1 MHRQRGPTGF
11 RSTPVEYRRTRPHP
25 HESLRAA
32 WGKSLLFRA
41 SAKTVAVMALDS
53 SLYLHLTDQF
63 VHMHGYRPGPSEVR
77 SWERSIPVLAAVLND
92 AGLGDVEVML
102 EYALPLNSKR
112 ADAVLAGVHPV
123 TGEPSYVVV
132 ELKQWSQAEPDE
144 DDPALCRIDA
154 YAHPVLNPI
163 EQVRRYCQYL
173 VDFNGAVAEHPNRV
187 SGVAFLHNA
196 TEFGVSGLRAIEV
209 DGRGQLFTGDRRG
222 EFLDH
227 LLARLSDK
235 HPGARAADELLA
247 GKTVPSKQLMAVAA
261 QEVRDREQFVL
272 LDEQQV
278 AYRLVLN
285 AVRKAKRSD
294 RKEIVVVTG
303 GPGTGKSVIAL
314 SLLGE
319 LYRQGIPALHATGS
333 QSFTKTMRKVA
344 GTRKR
349 EVQKLFTYFNS
360 FMTTERNT
368 LDVLI
373 CDEAHR
379 IRETSANRFTSAAH
393 RTGRRQLDELIDVA
407 RVPVFLL
414 DEHQVVRPGEMGTVD
429 EIKAAA
435 AARGLDCHVVP
446 LQSQFRCGGSAAYLR
461 WVVRLLGLE
470 PGGPVVWEPDDRMRL
485 LVADTPQEME
495 AFLDARR
502 AQNYSARMSA
512 GYCWRWSPEPK
523 PGEPLPADVVI
534 GEWSR
539 PWNLRGD
546 RSVSGAPPAALW
558 ATDPAGFGQ
567 VGCVYTAQ
575 GFEYDWSGVIIGPD
589 LVWRGDRWVTDRTAS
604 KDPVFKKATP
614 DADVDRLIR
623 NTYKVLLTRG
633 MIGTIVYSTDLET
646 REKLREL
653 VGGVAREV
661 AVV

>member
-1 MHRQRGPTGF
+1 M
-11 RSTPVEYRRTRPHP
+11 
-25 HESLRAA
+25 
-32 WGKSLLFRA
+32 LFRA
-41 SAKTVAVMALDS
+41 SAKTVAVMALDT
-53 SLYLHLTDQF
+53 SLYHHLAEQF
-63 VHMHGYRPGPSEVR
+63 FHVHGYRPGTSEVR
-77 SWERSIPVLAAVLND
+77 SWERSLPALTAVLND
-92 AGLGDVEVML
+92 AGLGDVEVMV
-102 EYALPLNSKR
+102 EYTLPLNSKR

-123 TGEPSYVVV
+123 SGEPSYVVV

-144 DDPALCRIDA
+144 DDLALCRVDA

-163 EQVRRYCQYL
+163 EQVRRYREYL
-173 VDFNGAVAEHPNRV
+173 VDFNGALAEHPGRV

-196 TEFGVSGLRAIEV
+196 TEFGVGALRARER
-209 DGRGQLFTGDRRG
+209 DDHGQLFTAERRG
-222 EFLDH
+222 EFIDYLR
-227 LLARLSDK
+227 ARLSPD
-235 HPGARAADELLA
+235 HSGAHAADELMG
-247 GKTVPSKQLMAVAA
+247 GKTAPSKQLMAVAA
-261 QEVRDREQFVL
+261 QEVRERAEFVL

-285 AVRKAKRSD
+285 AVSRAKRSD
-294 RKEIVVVTG
+294 HKEVVIVTG

-319 LYRQGIPALHATGS
+319 LYRQGVSALHATGS

-344 GTRKR
+344 GARKR
-349 EVQKLFTYFNS
+349 QVQELFKYFNS
-360 FMTTERNT
+360 FMATEKNS
-368 LDVLI
+368 LDVLL

-379 IRETSANRFTSAAH
+379 IRETSANRYTPAAH
-393 RTGRRQLDELIDVA
+393 RTGRRQIDELIDAA

-429 EIKAAA
+429 EIRAAA
-435 AARGLDCHVVP
+435 AAKGLDCHVVP
-446 LQSQFRCGGSAAYLR
+446 LESQFRCGGSDAYLR

-470 PGGPVVWEPDDRMRL
+470 PGGPVEWEPDGRMSL
-485 LVADTPQEME
+485 LVAESPGEME
-495 AFLDARR
+495 AFLQARR
-502 AQNYSARMSA
+502 ARNYSARLSA

-534 GEWSR
+534 GDWAR

-546 RSVSGAPPAALW
+546 RSVAGAPPAALW

-575 GFEYDWSGVIIGPD
+575 GFEYDWSGVVIGPD
-589 LVWRGDRWVTDRTAS
+589 LVWRGDRWVTDRAAS
-604 KDPVFKKATP
+604 KDPVFKRSTP

-633 MIGTIVYSTDLET
+633 MIGTIVYSTDAET
-646 REKLREL
+646 QEKLREL
-653 VGGVAREV
+653 ACAGLADDSAADGRSEV
-661 AVV
+661 RGTAPSRS

>member
-1 MHRQRGPTGF
+1 M
-11 RSTPVEYRRTRPHP
+11 
-25 HESLRAA
+25 
-32 WGKSLLFRA
+32 LFRD
-41 SAKTVAVMALDS
+41 SAHTIAARALDS
-53 SLYLHLTDQF
+53 SLYLHLTEQF
-63 VHMHGYRPGPSEVR
+63 VHMHGYRPGASEVR
-77 SWERSIPVLAAVLND
+77 SWERSIPALAGVLND
-92 AGLGDVEVML
+92 AGLGEVEVML

-163 EQVRRYCQYL
+163 EQVRRYCEYL
-173 VDFNGAVAEHPNRV
+173 VNFNGAVAEHPSRV
-187 SGVAFLHNA
+187 SGVAYLHNA
-196 TEFGVSGLRAIEV
+196 TEFGVGALRAVEL
-209 DGRGQLFTGDRRG
+209 DNRGQLFTGERRG
-222 EFLDH
+222 EFIDH
-227 LLARLSDK
+227 LRSRLSDK
-235 HPGARAADELLA
+235 VSGARPADELQA
-247 GKTVPSKQLMAVAA
+247 GRTVPSKQLMSVAA
-261 QEVRDREQFVL
+261 QEVREREQFVL

-278 AYRLVLN
+278 AYRMVLN
-285 AVRKAKRSD
+285 AVRKAKQSD
-294 RKEIVVVTG
+294 HKEVVVVTG

-319 LYRQGIPALHATGS
+319 LYRQGVPALHATGS

-349 EVQKLFTYFNS
+349 EVQDLFKYFNS
-360 FMTTERNT
+360 FMTAEKNA

-379 IRETSANRFTSAAH
+379 IRETSANRYTPAAH
-393 RTGRRQLDELIDVA
+393 RTGKRQIDELIDVA

-414 DEHQVVRPGEMGTVD
+414 DEHQVVRPGEMGTVE

-435 AARGLDCHVVP
+435 ATKGLECHVVP
-446 LQSQFRCGGSAAYLR
+446 LESQFRCGGSDAYLR
-461 WVVRLLGLE
+461 WVVRLLGLQ
-470 PGGPVVWEPDDRMRL
+470 PGGPVVWEPDDRMQL
-485 LVADTPQEME
+485 LVADSPQQLEE
-495 AFLDARR
+495 FLEARR
-502 AQNYSARMSA
+502 AQGYGARMSA
-512 GYCWRWSPEPK
+512 GYCWPWSPEPK
-523 PGEPLPADVVI
+523 PGDPLPADVSI
-534 GEWSR
+534 GDWAR
-539 PWNLRGD
+539 PWNLRGE
-546 RSVSGAPPAALW
+546 RSVSGAPPSALW

-604 KDPVFKKATP
+604 KDPVFRKSTS

-633 MIGTIVYSTDLET
+633 MIGTIVYSTDPET

-653 VGGVAREV
+653 VAGRQEQPVS
-661 AVV
+661 VV

>member
-1 MHRQRGPTGF
+1 M
-11 RSTPVEYRRTRPHP
+11 
-25 HESLRAA
+25 
-32 WGKSLLFRA
+32 LFRA
-41 SAKTVAVMALDS
+41 SAKTVAVMALEG
-53 SLYLHLTDQF
+53 SLYLHLAEQF
-63 VHMHGYRPGPSEVR
+63 VHMHGYRPGASEMR
-77 SWERSIPVLAAVLND
+77 SWERSIPALTAALTD

-112 ADAVLAGVHPV
+112 ADAVLAGVHPM
-123 TGEPSYVVV
+123 TGESSFVVV

-144 DDPALCRIDA
+144 EDPSLCRVDA
-154 YAHPVLNPI
+154 YTHPVLNPI
-163 EQVRRYCQYL
+163 EQVRRYCEYL
-173 VDFNGAVAEHPNRV
+173 VNFNGAVAEHPGRI

-196 TEFGVSGLRAIEV
+196 TEFGVSGLRATDL
-209 DGRGQLFTGDRRG
+209 DGYGQLFSGEQRG
-222 EFLDH
+222 EFVDH
-227 LLARLSDK
+227 LRARLSDK
-235 HPGARAADELLA
+235 HVGARSADELLA

-261 QEVRDREQFVL
+261 QEVREREQFVL

-278 AYRLVLN
+278 AYRSVLN
-285 AVRKAKRSD
+285 AVRRAKQSD
-294 RKEIVVVTG
+294 CKEVVVVTG

-319 LYRQGIPALHATGS
+319 LYRQGVPALHATGS

-349 EVQKLFTYFNS
+349 AVQELFKYFNS
-360 FMTTERNT
+360 FMTTEKNS

-379 IRETSANRFTSAAH
+379 IRETSANRYTPAAH
-393 RTGRRQLDELIDVA
+393 RTGRRQIDELIDVA

-435 AARGLDCHVVP
+435 TAKGLDCHVVP
-446 LQSQFRCGGSAAYLR
+446 LESQFRCGGSDAYLR
-461 WVVRLLGLE
+461 WVVRGLGLE
-470 PGGPVVWEPDDRMRL
+470 PGGPVVWEPDDRMQL
-485 LVADTPQEME
+485 LVADSPQEME
-495 AFLDARR
+495 GFLDGCR

-512 GYCWRWSPEPK
+512 GYCWRWSEEPEP
-523 PGEPLPADVVI
+523 GESLPLDVVI
-534 GEWSR
+534 GDWAR
-539 PWNLRGD
+539 PWNVRGD
-546 RSVSGAPPAALW
+546 RAVSGAPPAALW

-604 KDPVFKKATP
+604 KDPIFKRSTP

-633 MIGTIVYSTDLET
+633 MIGTLVYSTDPET

-653 VGGVAREV
+653 VGRSLERDTAM
-661 AVV
+661 A

>member
-1 MHRQRGPTGF
+1 M
-11 RSTPVEYRRTRPHP
+11 
-25 HESLRAA
+25 
-32 WGKSLLFRA
+32 LFRA
-41 SAKTVAVMALDS
+41 SAKTVAVMALDG
-53 SLYLHLTDQF
+53 SLFLHLTDQF
-63 VHMHGYRPGPSEVR
+63 VHMHGYQPSGSEAR
-77 SWERSIPVLAAVLND
+77 SWERSIPVLAGALND

-112 ADAVLAGVHPV
+112 ADVVLAGVHPS

-132 ELKQWSQAEPDE
+132 ELKQWSHVLPHE
-144 DDPALCRIDA
+144 DDPTLCHIER
-154 YAHPVLNPI
+154 YSHPVLNPV
-163 EQVRRYCQYL
+163 EQVRRYCDYL
-173 VDFNGAVAEHPNRV
+173 VNFNGAVAEHGHRI

-196 TEFGVSGLRAIEV
+196 TEFDVAALREIER
-209 DGRGQLFTGDRRG
+209 DGRGLLFTGQRRG

-227 LLARLSDK
+227 LRSRLSDK
-235 HPGARAADELLA
+235 HSGAKAADELLSGA
-247 GKTVPSKQLMAVAA
+247 TVPSRQLMSVAA
-261 QEVRDREQFVL
+261 EEVRERQQFVL

-278 AYRLVLN
+278 AYRTVLN
-285 AVRKAKRSD
+285 AVEKAKRAD
-294 RKEIVVVTG
+294 RKEVVVVTG

-314 SLLGE
+314 QLLGE
-319 LYRQGIPALHATGS
+319 LYRRGMPALHATGS

-344 GTRKR
+344 GSRKR
-349 EVQKLFTYFNS
+349 EVQDLFKYFNS
-360 FMTTERNT
+360 FMTAEKNS

-379 IRETSANRFTSAAH
+379 IRETSANRYTRAEH
-393 RTGRRQLDELIDVA
+393 RTGRAQIDELIDVSH
-407 RVPVFLL
+407 VPVFLL
-414 DEHQVVRPGEMGTVD
+414 DEHQVVRPGEMGTVA

-435 AARGLDCHVVP
+435 AKRNIPCHVVP
-446 LQSQFRCGGSAAYLR
+446 LDSQFRCGGSDAYLR

-470 PGGPVVWEPDDRMRL
+470 SGGATVWEPDDRMQL
-485 LVADTPQEME
+485 LVADSPQEME
-495 AFLDARR
+495 TFLEARR
-502 AQNYSARMSA
+502 AQGYGARISA

-523 PGEPLPADVVI
+523 PGDPLALDVVI
-534 GEWSR
+534 GEWAR

-604 KDPVFKKATP
+604 KDPVFKRSTP
-614 DADVDRLIR
+614 DTDVDRLIR

-633 MIGTIVYSTDLET
+633 MVGTIVYSTDAET
-646 REKLREL
+646 REKLRAL
-653 VGGVAREV
+653 VSGGRRRESV
-661 AVV
+661 QV